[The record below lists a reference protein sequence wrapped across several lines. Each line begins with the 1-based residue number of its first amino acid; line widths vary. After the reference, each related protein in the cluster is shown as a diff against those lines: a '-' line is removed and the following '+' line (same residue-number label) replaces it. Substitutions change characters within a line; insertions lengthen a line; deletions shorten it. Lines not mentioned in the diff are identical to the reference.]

1 MYKDPTQLGEVLPCR
16 VNGRDFWLFY
26 KLFFYNLATSIRS
39 GNVSKELIKIS
50 KVQIKLNRSVIGREI
65 SRQLPKL
72 QTCRQRCCL
81 ILGVVFSREKL
92 RLKLEVDDTEN
103 RK

>member
-16 VNGRDFWLFY
+16 VNWRDFWLFY

-50 KVQIKLNRSVIGREI
+50 KVQIKLTEALSNAKSQDNYPNYKLADSVA
-65 SRQLPKL
+65 
-72 QTCRQRCCL
+72 
-81 ILGVVFSREKL
+81 V
-92 RLKLEVDDTEN
+92 
-103 RK
+103 